1 MHGGSAAPEFNP
13 RVARRYA
20 GYGLSGRTPIL
31 GRILGRYVLKEVLA
45 SWLVVTGVL
54 LIILLTNQMA
64 RVLAR
69 AAENQYPQQVV
80 LELIG
85 LGALQDVSILMPIGL
100 LLGVVLA
107 FGRLY
112 HDSEM
117 TAALACGVG
126 TARLYW
132 PVSLLAV
139 FVTAVLA
146 WLTLDLGPQ
155 AVERSLSLRST
166 ALRAGQFAPISPGHF
181 RTFGGSGGAVVYA
194 EGLNPDGSL
203 SHVFVEREIDGRV
216 QVAVANRARHALAA
230 DGSTHTLTLYN
241 GERFEG
247 VPGSA
252 EFRIVHFGEHVIP
265 VQVPQLTD
273 AVTALEARPTR
284 ELVQSSDPGERA
296 ELHWRVALPVM
307 CIVLT
312 LLAVPLAHLRPRQGR
327 FARVWLAVLVY
338 LLYSNLVS
346 AGKVWIAR
354 GTVPEFL
361 GLWWV
366 HAAVVLLAVVVIYA
380 PGRLARWRNKSPA

>member
-1 MHGGSAAPEFNP
+1 M
-13 RVARRYA
+13 
-20 GYGLSGRTPIL
+20 

-69 AAENQYPQQVV
+69 AAEFQYPQQVV

-85 LGALQDVSILMPIGL
+85 LGALQDVSVLMPIGL

-132 PVSLLAV
+132 PVTLIALS
-139 FVTAVLA
+139 VTAVLA

-155 AVERSLSLRST
+155 AVQRSLALRSA

-181 RTFGGSGGAVVYA
+181 RTFGGSAGAVVYA

-203 SHVFVEREIDGRV
+203 ARVFVEREADGRV
-216 QVAVANRARHALAA
+216 QVAVADRARHALAA

-252 EFRIVHFGEHVIP
+252 EFRIVRFAEHVIP
-265 VQVPQLTD
+265 VQVPEIAD

-284 ELVQSSDPGERA
+284 VLLQSSDAAERA

-312 LLAVPLAHLRPRQGR
+312 WLAVPLAHLRPRQGR
-327 FARVWLAVLVY
+327 FARVWVAVLVY
-338 LLYSNLVS
+338 LVYSNLVS

-354 GTVPEFL
+354 GTVPEEY

-366 HAAVVLLAVVVIYA
+366 HAAVIVLALVVIFV
-380 PGRLARWRNKSPA
+380 PGRVARWRYQSSA

>member
-1 MHGGSAAPEFNP
+1 LPLPVASTHAQTHGVSAAPKFNP
-13 RVARRYA
+13 RVVRRSVGHA
-20 GYGLSGRTPIL
+20 LRGSTPIL
-31 GRILGRYVLKEVLA
+31 GRILDRYVLKEVLA

-54 LIILLTNQMA
+54 LVILLTNQMA

-69 AAENQYPQQVV
+69 AAENRYPQQVV
-80 LELIG
+80 LQLIG
-85 LGALQDVSILMPIGL
+85 LGALQDVSIIMPIGL

-126 TARLYW
+126 AARLYW
-132 PVSLLAV
+132 PVTLLAA
-139 FVTAVLA
+139 FVTVVLA

-155 AVERSLSLRST
+155 A
-166 ALRAGQFAPISPGHF
+166 
-181 RTFGGSGGAVVYA
+181 
-194 EGLNPDGSL
+194 DGSL
-203 SHVFVEREIDGRV
+203 AHVFVERENDGRV
-216 QVAVANRARHALAA
+216 QVAVANRARHAMAA
-230 DGSTHTLTLYN
+230 DGSTHTLTLYD

-252 EFRIVHFGEHVIP
+252 QWRIVRFAEHVIP
-265 VQVPQLTD
+265 VKVPVLAD

-284 ELVQSSDPGERA
+284 ELLHSSDPAERA
-296 ELHWRVALPVM
+296 ELQWRIALPVM

-346 AGKVWIAR
+346 AGKVWIAH
-354 GTVPEFL
+354 GTVPEFI
-361 GLWWV
+361 GLWWT
-366 HAAVVLLAVVVIYA
+366 HAAVVLLALVVIYA
-380 PGRLARWRNKSPA
+380 PGALARLRNKSPA